1 MMLML
6 KRRLQ
11 EHAATTHVRYTQAI
25 INHGREAG
33 ASLAHPHGQ
42 LLGLPFVPGEILE
55 EQRAFTRFEGGC
67 ILCATIEAELVD
79 GKRVLFAN
87 DDVVC
92 VSPFWAGTPYEL
104 LIIPR
109 SHDLHLT
116 DSTDDDAAR
125 RWASPS
131 ATALVAL
138 REIHGDVAYNL
149 VFHTAPHHYNGSY
162 HWHVHLFP
170 KLVTTAGFER
180 GTGVM
185 INIVPPETRRR
196 AAAQRRR
203 RSLTH
208 APMAG
213 IRVGIEIDATP
224 GAGVGGRRAGRTSRR
239 LDARRRRHPLH
250 RRADPRRRHRVPVR
264 HQGRPDQA
272 GRPDGDHRVGARRGD
287 GRAPH
292 RPGHRQRPLHAR
304 AASTVTASSPPHPVH
319 LGGDAASSPGGWA
332 ARSARWSAA
341 SWCCGRSGGATCA
354 ASSASSSSPHA

>member
-1 MMLML
+1 MSQLRLNPLTGRWVTIVADRAERPSDFAPRNAQVEAVPGRPCPFCPGHEESSLPALETLDAGGQWRMRVVPNLYPAFDGDEPFAVHHLGPVHVEAEASGTHEVFVYTPDHEGGLHLLSDDDAGDLMLML

-11 EHAATTHVRYTQAI
+11 QHAATSHVRYTQAI

-33 ASLAHPHGQ
+33 ASLSHPHGQ

-79 GKRVLFAN
+79 GKRVLFAT

-92 VSPFWAGTPYEL
+92 VSPFWAESPYEL

-116 DSTDDDAAR
+116 DSSEVTLKAVGTAVRDA
-125 RWASPS
+125 
-131 ATALVAL
+131 LNAL
-138 REIHGDVAYNL
+138 RDVHGDIAYNL

-185 INIVPPETRRR
+185 INIVSPET
-196 AAAQRRR
+196 AAEQLRNVAVK
-203 RSLTH
+203 
-208 APMAG
+208 A
-213 IRVGIEIDATP
+213 
-224 GAGVGGRRAGRTSRR
+224 
-239 LDARRRRHPLH
+239 
-250 RRADPRRRHRVPVR
+250 
-264 HQGRPDQA
+264 
-272 GRPDGDHRVGARRGD
+272 
-287 GRAPH
+287 
-292 RPGHRQRPLHAR
+292 
-304 AASTVTASSPPHPVH
+304 
-319 LGGDAASSPGGWA
+319 
-332 ARSARWSAA
+332 
-341 SWCCGRSGGATCA
+341 
-354 ASSASSSSPHA
+354 